1 MKKTIKVIALFM
13 ALCMMLAMSGCT
25 RPVTTEERENIGVG
39 SVKDGLYENTFYNI
53 AFRAPEDWTCMS
65 QDEIWELNGWDPEED
80 LQEQLEERMSDYGH
94 FIEMMASKGTELTV
108 KVSVD
113 NAAVMQDPDISEE
126 DYARA
131 TRVDAEGQLGEAG
144 CDELLVEDIYELFM
158 GEEHYGF
165 HIYAELNGMKMYQKE
180 IYIKN
185 GIYFL
190 VVTASST
197 NEDVTDDLLAMFY
210 RL

>member
-131 TRVDAEGQLGEAG
+131 KQ
-144 CDELLVEDIYELFM
+144 M
-158 GEEHYGF
+158 
-165 HIYAELNGMKMYQKE
+165 
-180 IYIKN
+180 
-185 GIYFL
+185 
-190 VVTASST
+190 
-197 NEDVTDDLLAMFY
+197 
-210 RL
+210 